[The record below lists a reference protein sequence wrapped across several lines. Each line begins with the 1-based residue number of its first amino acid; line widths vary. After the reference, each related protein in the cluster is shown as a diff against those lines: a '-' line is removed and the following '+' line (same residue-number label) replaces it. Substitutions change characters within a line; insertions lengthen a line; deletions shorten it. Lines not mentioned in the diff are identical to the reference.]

1 MAEQISTI
9 IQKMSYDFMLAYKP
23 SFTLF
28 QRQILKVVEER
39 TLLL

>member
-1 MAEQISTI
+1 
-9 IQKMSYDFMLAYKP
+9 MSYDFMLAYKP

-39 TLLL
+39 TLLLCRPQMQQAAGL